1 MFPSI
6 PKPLR
11 PFVFAA
17 SCAIVFPTLISGSA
31 YAVFSFGLL
40 IGLPEPL
47 SGFAA
52 TVTGV
57 VLAALA
63 ATLSIATFERLLKK
77 ATK

>member
-1 MFPSI
+1 MI
-6 PKPLR
+6 DLKPLR
-11 PFVFAA
+11 PFAFAA
-17 SCAIVFPTLISGSA
+17 AAAIVFPTLVSGSA

-40 IGLPEPL
+40 IGFPEPL

-52 TVTGV
+52 TTTGV

-63 ATLSIATFERLLKK
+63 ATLSIATFERLIKE